1 MIEVGRY
8 STKETRAVRKLMKS
22 GMSDEEIATEL
33 DMSVRKVRVLKPY
46 EDCRIY
52 GVGTVSAQ
60 KTKECRRRKKENE
73 QTE

>member
-8 STKETRAVRKLMKS
+8 STKETRAVRKLMRS

-46 EDCRIY
+46 KDSRIY